1 MGEPAL
7 LFGLGATRAGT
18 SWLYGYLAG
27 HPQCHFR
34 TVKELHYFDVVES
47 GGWEWWLRHLA
58 GRREALA
65 GRRARAAA
73 GPGRAVLDRRL
84 ADYDGLIALLGR
96 RSADD
101 AAYRAFVAAGAG
113 AGVRLVGDITPAYG
127 LLPEAVLARMQG
139 LAPVTRFVYLLRD
152 PVARLWSNV
161 RQVVPL
167 RGGAGG
173 AGGGGGDAGE
183 AGARALR
190 IFDRVLAGKEGEIL
204 RRSDYAGALSR
215 LFRAIR
221 PANLQVLFYETLFA
235 EPALRRL
242 CGFLGIDYRPADTAR
257 RVNEAV
263 ALPLDPARRAA
274 ARRLL
279 APQYDHVRETF
290 GDAVPASW
298 LAEPAEV

>member
-1 MGEPAL
+1 MGQPAL

-18 SWLYGYLAG
+18 SWLYRYLAG

-34 TVKELHYFDVVES
+34 TVKELHYFDVVDS

-58 GRREALA
+58 QRRAVVA
-65 GRRARAAA
+65 GRLARVAP
-73 GPGRAVLDRRL
+73 GPGRAEPDRRL
-84 ADYDGLIALLGR
+84 SDYDGLIALLGR
-96 RSADD
+96 RCADD
-101 AAYRAFVAAGAG
+101 AAYLEYIAAGAG
-113 AGVRLVGDITPAYG
+113 PGVRLIGDITPAYG
-127 LLPEAVLARMQG
+127 LLPEAALGRMQA

-152 PVARLWSNV
+152 PVARLWSNI

-167 RGGAGG
+167 RGG
-173 AGGGGGDAGE
+173 GGDDT
-183 AGARALR
+183 GARARR
-190 IFDRVLAGKEGEIL
+190 IFDRVLAGREGEIL
-204 RRSDYAGALSR
+204 RRSDYAGTLSR
-215 LFRAIR
+215 LARALR
-221 PANLQVLFYETLFA
+221 PENLLVQFHETLFA
-235 EPALRRL
+235 EPALRGL
-242 CGFLGIDYRPADTAR
+242 CGFLGIDFRPAETAR

-263 ALPLDPARRAA
+263 AVPLDPTRRAA